1 MPILAPNSF
10 EFISRSA
17 EQTRRVGM
25 RLGSLINTR
34 TVICLVGDLGSGKTT
49 FVKGL
54 AAGWGS
60 LDLVTSPTFV
70 LVNIYHRPDSRMLY
84 HLDAYRL
91 KDAKEARD
99 LDLEEM
105 LEGGPLVVEW
115 AERIMEALPE
125 EHFLINLRWITID
138 RRDLIFTAKGL
149 QYQQL
154 LTALRQRLY
163 GGL

>member
-1 MPILAPNSF
+1 
-10 EFISRSA
+10 
-17 EQTRRVGM
+17 
-25 RLGSLINTR
+25 
-34 TVICLVGDLGSGKTT
+34 
-49 FVKGL
+49 
-54 AAGWGS
+54 
-60 LDLVTSPTFV
+60 
-70 LVNIYHRPDSRMLY
+70 MLY

-99 LDLEEM
+99 LDLEAM

-115 AERIMEALPE
+115 AERILEALPE